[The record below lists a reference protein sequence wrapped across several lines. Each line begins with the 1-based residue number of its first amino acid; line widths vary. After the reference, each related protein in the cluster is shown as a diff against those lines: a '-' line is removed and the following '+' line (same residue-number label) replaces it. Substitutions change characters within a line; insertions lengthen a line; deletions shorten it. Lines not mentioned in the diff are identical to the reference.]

1 MDYFYELYASYILKR
16 TVELTEDDIL
26 SINTEERYVPF
37 ARLLAQK
44 AKEITGN
51 GSYLVIIENKKAK
64 EAVEIFSD
72 YLIEKSTTLFIYL
85 QGRDEEPMFEN
96 EKIYSA
102 REAQLFGHLASPT
115 ILPEASVS
123 FLTIPMPSPHWAKK
137 IFEEAEE
144 KSIAT
149 LISDFLGLNSEKEIP
164 SLREAIE
171 IDEYDK
177 LNLNGH
183 KSRKAK
189 LYSDDGM
196 IDLSFS
202 FVEDSRFNSLIFET
216 KNKRR
221 FMPHLFPS
229 SYFRAIDKN
238 SANGHIYT
246 SIPFILF
253 DKVINSAGFEFERG
267 KITSFSSS
275 EEDAERIRT
284 YLLQDE
290 EAANLAEISVT
301 ETFSELEEIPLFNYS
316 EWDKLRGIVLT
327 LGSPR
332 SEAVPFK
339 SEDEASSKG
348 VAISLFTLSIPL
360 GTAVTLSV
368 ESEDGDEEDG
378 NVAIDPGVS
387 SGRMGR
393 VSDRSILQLNW
404 QNGNLMST
412 EGEFSDE
419 SYMSY
424 AYTEYPNV
432 TPYFDFNVV
441 VRPLFGSHAY
451 EYDDMVSM
459 LYMLRMMGKGSK
471 NLVTR
476 DVVDW
481 GYNMP
486 EPGEPEVKHED
497 TWAPF
502 AYSFTEDNYLDVIT
516 GKCTLYSYQEDEHG
530 NHVSESTSYYN
541 DEYRFVYE

>member
-123 FLTIPMPSPHWAKK
+123 FLTIPMPSPHWAKR

-348 VAISLFTLSIPL
+348 VATSLFTLSIPL

-368 ESEDGDEEDG
+368 ESEDGDEEVIYSDG
-378 NVAIDPGVS
+378 FI
-387 SGRMGR
+387 
-393 VSDRSILQLNW
+393 
-404 QNGNLMST
+404 
-412 EGEFSDE
+412 
-419 SYMSY
+419 
-424 AYTEYPNV
+424 
-432 TPYFDFNVV
+432 
-441 VRPLFGSHAY
+441 
-451 EYDDMVSM
+451 
-459 LYMLRMMGKGSK
+459 
-471 NLVTR
+471 
-476 DVVDW
+476 
-481 GYNMP
+481 
-486 EPGEPEVKHED
+486 ED
-497 TWAPF
+497 
-502 AYSFTEDNYLDVIT
+502 
-516 GKCTLYSYQEDEHG
+516 YQ
-530 NHVSESTSYYN
+530 
-541 DEYRFVYE
+541 

>member
-16 TVELTEDDIL
+16 TIELTEDDIL
-26 SINTEERYVPF
+26 SIYTEERYVPF

-64 EAVEIFSD
+64 EAVEVFSD
-72 YLIEKSTTLFIYL
+72 YLIEKSPTLFIYL
-85 QGRDEEPMFEN
+85 QGRDEEPIFEN

-123 FLTIPMPSPHWAKK
+123 FLTIPMPSPHWAKR

-202 FVEDSRFNSLIFET
+202 FVENSRFNSLIFET

-332 SEAVPFK
+332 SEAVPFI

-348 VAISLFTLSIPL
+348 VATSLFTLSIPL

-368 ESEDGDEEDG
+368 ESEDGDEEVIYSDG
-378 NVAIDPGVS
+378 FI
-387 SGRMGR
+387 
-393 VSDRSILQLNW
+393 
-404 QNGNLMST
+404 
-412 EGEFSDE
+412 
-419 SYMSY
+419 
-424 AYTEYPNV
+424 
-432 TPYFDFNVV
+432 
-441 VRPLFGSHAY
+441 
-451 EYDDMVSM
+451 
-459 LYMLRMMGKGSK
+459 
-471 NLVTR
+471 
-476 DVVDW
+476 
-481 GYNMP
+481 
-486 EPGEPEVKHED
+486 ED
-497 TWAPF
+497 
-502 AYSFTEDNYLDVIT
+502 
-516 GKCTLYSYQEDEHG
+516 YQ
-530 NHVSESTSYYN
+530 
-541 DEYRFVYE
+541 

>member
-1 MDYFYELYASYILKR
+1 
-16 TVELTEDDIL
+16 
-26 SINTEERYVPF
+26 
-37 ARLLAQK
+37 
-44 AKEITGN
+44 
-51 GSYLVIIENKKAK
+51 
-64 EAVEIFSD
+64 
-72 YLIEKSTTLFIYL
+72 
-85 QGRDEEPMFEN
+85 
-96 EKIYSA
+96 
-102 REAQLFGHLASPT
+102 
-115 ILPEASVS
+115 
-123 FLTIPMPSPHWAKK
+123 MPSPHWAKR

-246 SIPFILF
+246 NMPFILF

-348 VAISLFTLSIPL
+348 VATSLFTLSIPL

-368 ESEDGDEEDG
+368 ESEDGDEEVIYSDG
-378 NVAIDPGVS
+378 FI
-387 SGRMGR
+387 
-393 VSDRSILQLNW
+393 
-404 QNGNLMST
+404 
-412 EGEFSDE
+412 
-419 SYMSY
+419 
-424 AYTEYPNV
+424 
-432 TPYFDFNVV
+432 
-441 VRPLFGSHAY
+441 
-451 EYDDMVSM
+451 
-459 LYMLRMMGKGSK
+459 
-471 NLVTR
+471 
-476 DVVDW
+476 
-481 GYNMP
+481 
-486 EPGEPEVKHED
+486 ED
-497 TWAPF
+497 
-502 AYSFTEDNYLDVIT
+502 
-516 GKCTLYSYQEDEHG
+516 YQ
-530 NHVSESTSYYN
+530 
-541 DEYRFVYE
+541 

>member
-123 FLTIPMPSPHWAKK
+123 FLTIPMPSPHWAKR

-368 ESEDGDEEDG
+368 ESEDGDEEVIYSDG
-378 NVAIDPGVS
+378 FI
-387 SGRMGR
+387 
-393 VSDRSILQLNW
+393 
-404 QNGNLMST
+404 
-412 EGEFSDE
+412 
-419 SYMSY
+419 
-424 AYTEYPNV
+424 
-432 TPYFDFNVV
+432 
-441 VRPLFGSHAY
+441 
-451 EYDDMVSM
+451 
-459 LYMLRMMGKGSK
+459 
-471 NLVTR
+471 
-476 DVVDW
+476 
-481 GYNMP
+481 
-486 EPGEPEVKHED
+486 ED
-497 TWAPF
+497 
-502 AYSFTEDNYLDVIT
+502 
-516 GKCTLYSYQEDEHG
+516 YQ
-530 NHVSESTSYYN
+530 
-541 DEYRFVYE
+541 

>member
-16 TVELTEDDIL
+16 TIELTEDDIL

-123 FLTIPMPSPHWAKK
+123 FLTIPMPSPHWAKR

-368 ESEDGDEEDG
+368 ESEDGDEEVIYSDG
-378 NVAIDPGVS
+378 FI
-387 SGRMGR
+387 
-393 VSDRSILQLNW
+393 
-404 QNGNLMST
+404 
-412 EGEFSDE
+412 
-419 SYMSY
+419 
-424 AYTEYPNV
+424 
-432 TPYFDFNVV
+432 
-441 VRPLFGSHAY
+441 
-451 EYDDMVSM
+451 
-459 LYMLRMMGKGSK
+459 
-471 NLVTR
+471 
-476 DVVDW
+476 
-481 GYNMP
+481 
-486 EPGEPEVKHED
+486 ED
-497 TWAPF
+497 
-502 AYSFTEDNYLDVIT
+502 
-516 GKCTLYSYQEDEHG
+516 YQ
-530 NHVSESTSYYN
+530 
-541 DEYRFVYE
+541 

>member
-16 TVELTEDDIL
+16 TIELTEDDIL

-123 FLTIPMPSPHWAKK
+123 FLTIPMPSPHWAKR

-202 FVEDSRFNSLIFET
+202 FVEDSRFDSLIFET

-368 ESEDGDEEDG
+368 ESEDGDEEVIYSDG
-378 NVAIDPGVS
+378 FI
-387 SGRMGR
+387 
-393 VSDRSILQLNW
+393 
-404 QNGNLMST
+404 
-412 EGEFSDE
+412 
-419 SYMSY
+419 
-424 AYTEYPNV
+424 
-432 TPYFDFNVV
+432 
-441 VRPLFGSHAY
+441 
-451 EYDDMVSM
+451 
-459 LYMLRMMGKGSK
+459 
-471 NLVTR
+471 
-476 DVVDW
+476 
-481 GYNMP
+481 
-486 EPGEPEVKHED
+486 ED
-497 TWAPF
+497 
-502 AYSFTEDNYLDVIT
+502 
-516 GKCTLYSYQEDEHG
+516 YQ
-530 NHVSESTSYYN
+530 
-541 DEYRFVYE
+541 

>member
-16 TVELTEDDIL
+16 TIELTEDDIL

-123 FLTIPMPSPHWAKK
+123 FLTIPMPSPHWAKR

-332 SEAVPFK
+332 SEVVPFK

-368 ESEDGDEEDG
+368 ESEDGDEEVIYSDG
-378 NVAIDPGVS
+378 FI
-387 SGRMGR
+387 
-393 VSDRSILQLNW
+393 
-404 QNGNLMST
+404 
-412 EGEFSDE
+412 
-419 SYMSY
+419 
-424 AYTEYPNV
+424 
-432 TPYFDFNVV
+432 
-441 VRPLFGSHAY
+441 
-451 EYDDMVSM
+451 
-459 LYMLRMMGKGSK
+459 
-471 NLVTR
+471 
-476 DVVDW
+476 
-481 GYNMP
+481 
-486 EPGEPEVKHED
+486 ED
-497 TWAPF
+497 
-502 AYSFTEDNYLDVIT
+502 
-516 GKCTLYSYQEDEHG
+516 YQ
-530 NHVSESTSYYN
+530 
-541 DEYRFVYE
+541 